1 MSFRSKL
8 KAGILFVLALAFVQ
22 TASFSQTSFSETS
35 DAEFPTP
42 TNSIIEGGCL
52 VLSSDI
58 LVSQLDEASPEQSTS
73 IEQATDEA
81 KDSKT
86 KEAIHVSKIDKTYYD
101 IYRKNNPSTITNE
114 EKVPELPEHRKPPNT
129 KKP

>member
-8 KAGILFVLALAFVQ
+8 KAGILFALAFAFVQ
-22 TASFSQTSFSETS
+22 TASFSQTSFSEMS

-42 TNSIIEGGCL
+42 ANSIIEGGCL
-52 VLSSDI
+52 VLESDI
-58 LVSQLDEASPEQSTS
+58 LVTQLDEASPEHQTT

-101 IYRKNNPSTITNE
+101 IYRKNNPTTIMNE
-114 EKVPELPEHRKPPNT
+114 EKVPELPEQMKPPNT